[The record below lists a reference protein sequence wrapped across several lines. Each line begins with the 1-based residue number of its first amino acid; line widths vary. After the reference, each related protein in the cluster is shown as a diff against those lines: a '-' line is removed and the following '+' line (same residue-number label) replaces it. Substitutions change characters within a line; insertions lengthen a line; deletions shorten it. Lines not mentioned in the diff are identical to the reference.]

1 MGDTIRKNPIGRPT
15 IKQLEMI
22 LKDNE
27 DKEKLTAEL
36 IIANKELAFQNKE
49 KDKRAAEL
57 IIANRELAFQ
67 NEEKE
72 KRAAELIIANKELA
86 FQNKEKE
93 KRAAELIIANK
104 ELAFQNK
111 EKEKRAAE
119 LVLADKELDFQN
131 VEKEKRAAEL
141 VLADKELDFQNV
153 EKEKIKELNHQLVSL
168 NKKLETSN
176 EELERFAYSVSHDL
190 RAPLRHILGFIEML
204 NSSLPKPIDEKS
216 QHYFELIHEAAKDM
230 GNLIDGLL
238 SYSRIGRTELV
249 KRRVDL
255 GEIIIK
261 VIDTFK
267 LETELRNIEWDIK
280 KLPYVEGDSIML
292 EMVFTNLISNAIKFT
307 RLKATATI
315 IIASA
320 SDPENDDQIIFTIKD
335 NGVGFDMRYQEKLF
349 GVFQRLHAHKDFEG
363 VGIGLANVKHII
375 QRHGGRVWAES
386 KLDKGAIFYFTLPK
400 YEEV

>member
-1 MGDTIRKNPIGRPT
+1 MGDNSRKNPIGRPT
-15 IKQLEMI
+15 IKQLEMM
-22 LKDNE
+22 LKENAE
-27 DKEKLTAEL
+27 KEKLTAEL

-67 NEEKE
+67 NREKE

-86 FQNKEKE
+86 FQNE
-93 KRAAELIIANK
+93 
-104 ELAFQNK
+104 

-131 VEKEKRAAEL
+131 EEKEKRAAEL

-153 EKEKIKELNHQLVSL
+153 EKEKIKELNHQLVLL
-168 NKKLETSN
+168 NKKLEASN

-216 QHYFELIHEAAKDM
+216 QHYLEVIHEAAKDM
-230 GNLIDGLL
+230 GKLIDGLL

-267 LETELRNIEWDIK
+267 LETETRNIEWHIK

-307 RLKATATI
+307 RLKATTNI
-315 IIASA
+315 TIASA

-349 GVFQRLHAHKDFEG
+349 GVFQRLHSHKDFKG

-386 KLDKGAIFYFTLPK
+386 ELDKGAAFYFTLPK
-400 YEEV
+400 YEEA

>member
-1 MGDTIRKNPIGRPT
+1 MDDNFHENPIEKPT

-22 LKDNE
+22 LKE
-27 DKEKLTAEL
+27 
-36 IIANKELAFQNKE
+36 
-49 KDKRAAEL
+49 
-57 IIANRELAFQ
+57 

-72 KRAAELIIANKELA
+72 KLVAELIIANKELA

-131 VEKEKRAAEL
+131 E
-141 VLADKELDFQNV
+141 
-153 EKEKIKELNHQLVSL
+153 EKEKIKELNHQLVLL
-168 NKKLETSN
+168 NKKLEVSN
-176 EELERFAYSVSHDL
+176 EELERFAYSISHDL

-204 NSSLPKPIDEKS
+204 NMSLPKPIDEKS
-216 QHYFELIHEAAKDM
+216 QHYFEVIHDAARDM

-255 GEIIIK
+255 EKIITK
-261 VIDTFK
+261 VVDTFK
-267 LETELRNIEWDIK
+267 METERRSLEWDIK

-292 EMVFTNLISNAIKFT
+292 EIVLTNLISNAIKFT
-307 RLKATATI
+307 RLKQAATI
-315 IIASA
+315 TIASA
-320 SDPENDDQIIFTIKD
+320 PDPENVDQIIFNIKD
-335 NGVGFDMRYQEKLF
+335 NGIGFDMRYREKLF
-349 GVFQRLHAHKDFEG
+349 GVFQRLHNHKDFEG

-375 QRHGGRVWAES
+375 KRHGGRVWAEGE
-386 KLDKGAIFYFTLPK
+386 LDKGATFYFTLPK
-400 YEEV
+400 YKEG

>member
-1 MGDTIRKNPIGRPT
+1 MGGNIRKNPSGRPT

-86 FQNKEKE
+86 FQNGEKE

-104 ELAFQNK
+104 ELAFQNE

-168 NKKLETSN
+168 NKKLEASN

-216 QHYFELIHEAAKDM
+216 QHYLEVIHEAAKDM

-255 GEIIIK
+255 GEITIK

-267 LETELRNIEWDIK
+267 LETEMRNIKWDIK
-280 KLPYVEGDSIML
+280 PLPYVEGDSIML
-292 EMVFTNLISNAIKFT
+292 EMVLTNLISNAIKFT

-320 SDPENDDQIIFTIKD
+320 SDPENDDQIVFTITD

-386 KLDKGAIFYFTLPK
+386 ELDKGATFYFTLPK
-400 YEEV
+400 YKED

>member
-1 MGDTIRKNPIGRPT
+1 MGDNFHKIPIGKPT

-22 LKDNE
+22 LKE
-27 DKEKLTAEL
+27 
-36 IIANKELAFQNKE
+36 
-49 KDKRAAEL
+49 
-57 IIANRELAFQ
+57 

-72 KRAAELIIANKELA
+72 KLVAELIIANKELA

-104 ELAFQNK
+104 ELAVQNEEKEKRAAELIIANKELAFQNK
-111 EKEKRAAE
+111 EKKKRAAE

-141 VLADKELDFQNV
+141 VLADKELDIQNV
-153 EKEKIKELNHQLVSL
+153 EKEKIKELNHQLVLL
-168 NKKLETSN
+168 NEKLETSN

-204 NSSLPKPIDEKS
+204 STSLPKPIDEKS
-216 QHYFELIHEAAKDM
+216 QHYFEVIHDAAKDM
-230 GNLIDGLL
+230 GKLIDGLL

-255 GEIIIK
+255 EKTIKK

-267 LETELRNIEWDIK
+267 TETERRSIEWDIK
-280 KLPYVEGDSIML
+280 KLPYIEGDSVML
-292 EMVFTNLISNAIKFT
+292 EIVFTNLISNAIKFT
-307 RLKATATI
+307 RFKETATI
-315 IIASA
+315 AIASR
-320 SDPENDDQIIFTIKD
+320 SDPENGDQIIFTIKD

-349 GVFQRLHAHKDFEG
+349 GVFQRLHTHKDFEG

-386 KLDKGAIFYFTLPK
+386 ELDKGATFYFTLPK
-400 YEEV
+400 YKEG